1 MTDPATT
8 AEPARPGWLVAAVIV
23 VTCVAGVV
31 LLGVAW
37 RLYGGPRDLVALIVL
52 QILAMAS
59 WLVRIQLLAKVTLAA
74 NNIISL
80 AAVVLVGP
88 FGSGVISTVSM
99 LTEVGRRP
107 WRVRIFNGAM
117 GAVLGVTGGM
127 AYRLAGG
134 ATDLVGLEGVLELLL
149 RVGGP
154 IMVAAV
160 VQTVLNALLLA
171 AVIWADQGGSYRRL
185 VSDLMLN
192 NGLGQIGFGVI
203 GLLFVIL
210 WVPAGVGP
218 FSAVLILLPLF
229 VARWAFVQ
237 YREEQAAHER
247 TLAAFVAAVG
257 AHDPQAVPHLERVA
271 TVCAWISESMGLGS
285 QQTTALRYAAMLHD
299 VGWVGTPVRPTST
312 GAAAGRVMVTRHLEQ
327 ATELFGE
334 VSFLGES
341 LDGIRHHFEWYDGS
355 GLPDGLAGER
365 VPLAARIVA
374 VADAFDTLTAG
385 DIEHPGRSTTEALAE
400 LAERSGTQ
408 FDPQVVAALGRAL
421 ERNPWTPGDTPVT
434 EPVPALPVD
443 AVGAAGGSR
452 TGER

>member
-185 VSDLMLN
+185 V
-192 NGLGQIGFGVI
+192 
-203 GLLFVIL
+203 
-210 WVPAGVGP
+210 
-218 FSAVLILLPLF
+218 
-229 VARWAFVQ
+229 
-237 YREEQAAHER
+237 
-247 TLAAFVAAVG
+247 
-257 AHDPQAVPHLERVA
+257 
-271 TVCAWISESMGLGS
+271 
-285 QQTTALRYAAMLHD
+285 
-299 VGWVGTPVRPTST
+299 T
-312 GAAAGRVMVTRHLEQ
+312 G
-327 ATELFGE
+327 
-334 VSFLGES
+334 
-341 LDGIRHHFEWYDGS
+341 IW
-355 GLPDGLAGER
+355 P
-365 VPLAARIVA
+365 
-374 VADAFDTLTAG
+374 
-385 DIEHPGRSTTEALAE
+385 
-400 LAERSGTQ
+400 
-408 FDPQVVAALGRAL
+408 RAL
-421 ERNPWTPGDTPVT
+421 VC
-434 EPVPALPVD
+434 
-443 AVGAAGGSR
+443 
-452 TGER
+452 